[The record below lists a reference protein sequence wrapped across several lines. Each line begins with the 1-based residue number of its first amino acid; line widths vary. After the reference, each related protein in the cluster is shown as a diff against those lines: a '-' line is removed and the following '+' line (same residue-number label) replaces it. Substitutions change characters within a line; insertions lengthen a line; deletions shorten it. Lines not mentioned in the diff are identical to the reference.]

1 MKRFKGSFNSKRIS
15 VIGCGTSGFHAALA
29 LRQEGARVFVSDKGE
44 INTIYKA
51 ELQKFGIEFE
61 ENGHTDKIFQADL
74 LVLSP
79 GVKLDSP
86 IIKRAETLKI
96 PYVGEL
102 EIGYRLTEGYY
113 IAITGTNG
121 KSTVTSLIYE
131 ILKNTSVFK
140 AGNIGEPLSK
150 YRGTKGTF
158 VLEVSS
164 FQLKTIDAFRP
175 DIAAIL
181 NVDIDHLD
189 WHESKED
196 YIRAKSMI
204 FKHQKKENILILNHD
219 DEIVRNMHMKAR
231 AQIFYFSLLHPV
243 KGAYLHNGQLILDV
257 GKKINL
263 LKISEMKLKGLHNV
277 ANVLAAALIAYL
289 YGIEIDKMRQRIKEF
304 KGLPHRVEFVLEKN
318 GVKFY
323 DDSKGTNPHSVK
335 WALKGFTEPVVLIMG
350 GEDKDLE
357 FHSLRDEVKEHC
369 KLVVAIGKAKEKI
382 IKTFRDIVR
391 VIPASDMEEAVR
403 ISYKE
408 AKKGE
413 TVLLSPGCASF
424 DMFKNYKERGD
435 VYQYWVRKIAEE
447 N

>member
-1 MKRFKGSFNSKRIS
+1 MKGFTGSFNSKRVS

-29 LRQEGARVFVSDKGE
+29 LKQEGAEVFVSDENK
-44 INTIYKA
+44 IDLTYKA
-51 ELQKFGIEFE
+51 ELQKFGIDFE
-61 ENGHTDKIFQADL
+61 ENGHTDRVFQADL

-86 IIKRAETLKI
+86 VVKRADILNI

-102 EIGYRLTEGYY
+102 EVGYRLTEGKY

-131 ILKNTSVFK
+131 ILKNDSIFK

-150 YRGTKGTF
+150 YREHKGTF

-164 FQLKTIDAFRP
+164 FQLKTIDTFRP

-181 NVDIDHLD
+181 NIDIDHLD

-196 YIRAKSMI
+196 YIKAKSLI
-204 FKHQKKENILILNHD
+204 FKNQKKEDILILNYD
-219 DEIVRNMHMKAR
+219 DQIVRNMHKKAR
-231 AQIFYFSLLHPV
+231 AQIFYFSLFHPV
-243 KGAYLHNGQLILDV
+243 KGAYLHGEDIILDV
-257 GKKINL
+257 DKKISL
-263 LKISEMKLKGLHNV
+263 LKTSEVKLKGMHNT
-277 ANVLAAALIAYL
+277 ANVLASALVAYL
-289 YGIEIDKMRQRIKEF
+289 YGIKVDKIRQRIKEF
-304 KGLPHRVEFVLEKN
+304 RGLPHRVEFVLEKN
-318 GVKFY
+318 GIKFY

-357 FHSLRDEVKEHC
+357 FYSLRDEVKEHC
-369 KLVVAIGKAKEKI
+369 KVIIAIGKAKEKI
-382 IKTFRDIVR
+382 IKTFGDIVK

-403 ISYKE
+403 ISYRE
-408 AKKGE
+408 AQKGE
-413 TVLLSPGCASF
+413 IVLLSPGCASF

-435 VYQYWVRKIAEE
+435 VYQYWVRKITEE